1 MVDEAGADVD
11 DVTGALVDHLPDRAL
26 RDVEEPTQVDGGDR
40 VVVLDAVV
48 RERLAD
54 VDPGVVDQ
62 RVDAT
67 EPVDSLAHHPLGSG
81 RFDDV
86 ARDGRVIALV

>member
-1 MVDEAGADVD
+1 M
-11 DVTGALVDHLPDRAL
+11 TGALVDHLPDRAL
-26 RDVEEPTQVDGGDR
+26 CDVEEATQVDGGDR
-40 VVVLDAVV
+40 VEVLDAAV

-67 EPVDSLAHHPLGSG
+67 EPVEGLAHHPLGG
-81 RFDDV
+81 GWFGDV
-86 ARDGRVIALV
+86 ARHGHVVALV